1 MGQGAAAGSVAG
13 RSPFLF
19 DPACASDQSPI
30 SLSLSYSL
38 DADGVH
44 GFRMTLVKSQ
54 LPGLLARYDELIR
67 SPSSAPVQW
76 ASSCVNQE
84 CSLHQLSPYIGKLK
98 STIAKHLIQ
107 EYSAPG
113 DLVVDPFCGSG
124 TVPLEACCL
133 GRRVFASD
141 ASVYATTLTRA
152 KLGAPDSVA
161 GALEALGRIWD
172 RITDRPLPS
181 LEGIPQWVRKFFH
194 PRTLRETLRLTRHL
208 RKHRCHFLLASV
220 LGILHHQRPG
230 FLSFPASN
238 LVPYLRSTRFP
249 RDRYPHLYEY
259 RPVDVRL
266 KAKVHR
272 ALRRQPTVPPRP
284 FVEDVRRATVENLTL
299 PPGIDCVITSPP
311 YMNALD
317 YVRDNRLRLWF
328 LGDACSESQEKNR
341 TGLRGFRR
349 AIGALASQ
357 LEQKMKT
364 NGYCVFVVGEK
375 TARDRDRFPSREL
388 TTVFLTR
395 TRSFELEDVI
405 SDTIPDIR
413 RSRRE
418 LTGVKR
424 ENILVFRKVQ

>member
-1 MGQGAAAGSVAG
+1 MVVVNSQGA
-13 RSPFLF
+13 R
-19 DPACASDQSPI
+19 
-30 SLSLSYSL
+30 
-38 DADGVH
+38 H
-44 GFRMTLVKSQ
+44 
-54 LPGLLARYDELIR
+54 LARYDELIR
-67 SPSSAPVQW
+67 RPSSAPVQW
-76 ASSCVNQE
+76 ATSCVNHE

-98 STIAKHLIQ
+98 STIANYLISK
-107 EYSAPG
+107 YSAPG

-141 ASVYATTLTRA
+141 ASVYATTLTKA
-152 KLGAPDSVA
+152 KLRAPDSLA
-161 GALEALGRIWD
+161 AALEHLGRVSQ
-172 RITDRPLPS
+172 RIADLPLAS
-181 LEGIPQWVRKFFH
+181 LERIPQWVQKFFH
-194 PRTLRETLRLTRHL
+194 PRTLRETLRLTRYL
-208 RKHRCHFLLASV
+208 KSHRSYFLLASV

-249 RDRYPHLYEY
+249 RATYPHLYEY
-259 RPVDVRL
+259 RSVDVRL
-266 KAKVHR
+266 NAKIRR
-272 ALRRQPTVPPRP
+272 ALRRQPPAPPRL
-284 FVEDVRRATVENLTL
+284 FVAGVRRSTVENLTL
-299 PPGIDCVITSPP
+299 PRGIDCVITSPP

-328 LGDACSESQEKNR
+328 LGDTCSESQEKSR

-349 AIGALASQ
+349 AIGALACQ

-375 TARDRDRFPSREL
+375 IVRDRDQFPSREL
-388 TTVFLTR
+388 TAVFLNR
-395 TRSFELEDVI
+395 TRSFELQDVI
-405 SDTIPDIR
+405 SDAIPDVR

-418 LTGVKR
+418 VAGVKR